1 MVLDISKVDYDQ
13 SAGRADVKHLD
24 DDLLFDVDKKREEED
39 GNEED
44 EETDDSMT
52 AAFVSAARTMRLA
65 EKDGG
70 RKRIKF
76 QKYNLHGNSNSERE
90 SLQFRDGSLSSGS
103 EIENPP
109 SDDED
114 MELNQESD

>member
-1 MVLDISKVDYDQ
+1 MEH
-13 SAGRADVKHLD
+13 HL
-24 DDLLFDVDKKREEED
+24 
-39 GNEED
+39 
-44 EETDDSMT
+44 
-52 AAFVSAARTMRLA
+52 
-65 EKDGG
+65 KDGG
-70 RKRIKF
+70 RKRKKGSSIEKKKQIKF

-90 SLQFRDGSLSSGS
+90 SLQFRDGS

>member
-1 MVLDISKVDYDQ
+1 M
-13 SAGRADVKHLD
+13 D

-70 RKRIKF
+70 RKRKKGSSIEKNKQIKF